1 MTFSRCLLSSA
12 LLAGVVFC
20 GSTFPLAALG
30 SKPVT
35 IQLGEQQVF
44 VGRIKEFAGPYLGFA
59 TAISIGVGAVSLATA
74 GWQQSSRKLGK
85 VEEQMSTLKQQL
97 QEKEALLEDLKFSE
111 SRLNASGLQFF
122 LQDEAQSDS
131 PAPAQLV
138 ETRHAVIGTMPPSV
152 QPTNQPIQPK
162 SYLETP
168 TVPPQSPQF
177 TLGAEPIDL
186 TVSAHTKAQAATVLS
201 SAQAF
206 MGFARPV
213 FAEEV
218 DVIPPVSN
226 KLEDTAQLN
235 ELLSHLK
242 QVMTQLE
249 TLNVS
254 ASEPSEHVSANWQ
267 QHKLAS

>member
-30 SKPVT
+30 SKPIT
-35 IQLGEQQVF
+35 IQLGEQQIF

-59 TAISIGVGAVSLATA
+59 TAISIGVGAVSLATS

-111 SRLNASGLQFF
+111 SRLSASGLKFF
-122 LQDEAQSDS
+122 LEDKAQDDSSTPAEA
-131 PAPAQLV
+131 L
-138 ETRHAVIGTMPPSV
+138 ETRYQVTATV
-152 QPTNQPIQPK
+152 QPSTQQINQVIQ
-162 SYLETP
+162 SQSCLETAIA
-168 TVPPQSPQF
+168 PPQSPQF
-177 TLGAEPIDL
+177 TTGSESIDS
-186 TVSAHTKAQAATVLS
+186 TVSSYTKAQAATALS

-218 DVIPPVSN
+218 EVIQPMN
-226 KLEDTAQLN
+226 HKTEDSAQLN

-254 ASEPSEHVSANWQ
+254 SSTTSDPGVWQ

>member
-1 MTFSRCLLSSA
+1 MSFSRCLLSSA

-30 SKPVT
+30 SKPIT
-35 IQLGEQQVF
+35 IQLGEQQIF

-59 TAISIGVGAVSLATA
+59 TAISIGVGAVSLATS

-97 QEKEALLEDLKFSE
+97 QEKESLLEDLKFSE
-111 SRLNASGLQFF
+111 SRLNASGLKFF
-122 LQDEAQSDS
+122 LQEDEAQDDLSVSSEALSTHDQVTAATQPS
-131 PAPAQLV
+131 AQSIDRV
-138 ETRHAVIGTMPPSV
+138 
-152 QPTNQPIQPK
+152 IQPQ
-162 SYLETP
+162 SCLETAI
-168 TVPPQSPQF
+168 VPPQLPQF
-177 TLGAEPIDL
+177 TLDSEPIDS
-186 TVSAHTKAQAATVLS
+186 TVSAYTKAQAATALS

-218 DVIPPVSN
+218 EVIQPVNHQPEESV
-226 KLEDTAQLN
+226 QLH

-254 ASEPSEHVSANWQ
+254 PSATSDPDAWQ